1 MVRFYG
7 LSIEEVI
14 NMPKDQYDDFW
25 LSINIIEAQ
34 ERLMECRVASYPYL
48 KEVPKKEF
56 HNWLIRESKVDK
68 GTSKLQTPQEIA
80 KAIGAINNGRK
91 R

>member
-7 LSIEEVI
+7 LSIEEVL
-14 NMPKDQYDDFW
+14 NMPKDQFDDFW

-34 ERLMECRVASYPYL
+34 ERLMDCKIANYPYL
-48 KEVPKKEF
+48 KEIPKKEF
-56 HNWLIRESKVDK
+56 HNYLVRESKVNK
-68 GTSKLQTPQEIA
+68 GSTKLQTPQEIA
-80 KAIGAINNGRK
+80 AAIGAISNGK